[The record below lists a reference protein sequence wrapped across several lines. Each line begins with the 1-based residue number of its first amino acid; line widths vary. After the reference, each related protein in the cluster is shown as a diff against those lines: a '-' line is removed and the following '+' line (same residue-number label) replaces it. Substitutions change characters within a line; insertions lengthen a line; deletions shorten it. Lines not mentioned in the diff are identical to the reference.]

1 MYQIVMGVGPDD
13 ESVPDKVAAVADLPE
28 ATESVAV
35 TVVHATD
42 EPDADVT
49 DVDSVAETLA
59 ACRKADIR
67 VEAVGV
73 ETDPTEAVLATAER
87 RDADCV
93 CVGGRRRS
101 PAGKLQLKAGAEEVI
116 LRADRPV
123 LVAGRAE

>member
-1 MYQIVMGVGPDD
+1 MYQVVMGVGPDD
-13 ESVPDKVAAVADLPE
+13 ASVPDKVAAVADLPE

-35 TVVHATD
+35 IVVHATD
-42 EPDADVT
+42 DPDADVT

-67 VEAVGV
+67 AEAVGV
-73 ETDPTEAVLATAER
+73 AADPTDAVLSTAEE

-101 PAGKLQLKAGAEEVI
+101 PAGKLQLKTGAKEVI
-116 LRADRPV
+116 LRADSPV
-123 LVAGRAE
+123 VVAGRTD